1 MSYKEIQV
9 PSSTIIEIYSKA
21 LAEVEKLQEK
31 CKEVQELRKEHYKR
45 NVIPRSKD
53 YDYWYFVDFLS
64 YRYQYYCNSPI
75 LKFISEIKSCLK
87 AAELSDYLTMTK
99 DQVQGMEKYKNLMF
113 LDYIEYW
120 LNAECP
126 FVISDSKEGKED
138 DVKPKAQDTKMKEQ
152 PSPKPQKE
160 PEPSAYAIVLP
171 WIAIL
176 CGILFGLT
184 NCS

>member
-31 CKEVQELRKEHYKR
+31 CKEVQELREEQYKK

-53 YDYWYFVDFLS
+53 YDYWYFVDCLS
-64 YRYQYYCNSPI
+64 GRYQYYCNSPI
-75 LKFISEIKSCLK
+75 LKFIDEIKSCLK

-99 DQVQGMEKYKNLMF
+99 DQVQGMENYKSLMF
-113 LDYIEYW
+113 LEYIEYW

-126 FVISDSKEGKED
+126 FAISETKEE
-138 DVKPKAQDTKMKEQ
+138 DVKPTVQDTTMKEQ
-152 PSPKPQKE
+152 PDPQPQKE
-160 PEPSAYAIVLP
+160 PEPSAVAVVLP

-184 NCS
+184 HCS